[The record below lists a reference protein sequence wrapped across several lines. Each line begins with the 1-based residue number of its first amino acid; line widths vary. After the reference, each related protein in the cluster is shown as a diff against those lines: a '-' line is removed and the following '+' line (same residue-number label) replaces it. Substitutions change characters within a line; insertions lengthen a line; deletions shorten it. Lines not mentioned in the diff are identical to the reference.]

1 MASIDDL
8 EDELKAEPDKVDTE
22 LVGKRNAF
30 IDRWGMHYNRKDM
43 LKALDELLDFVK
55 KHR

>member
-30 IDRWGMHYNRKDM
+30 IDQWGMHYNRKDM